1 MQTCRLPQPCWSTAN
16 TNNAQYLL
24 PCEMCRASH
33 HHGSATTSW
42 AHILILHFDCS
53 SSSHQS
59 IQPPWNQ
66 PTCSRTRSTIDL
78 NCRRE
83 RRDTPPLQHEQIE
96 NRRRKNKCANA
107 CTARTNVR
115 KRESTIG
122 MCDGDVVVVLN
133 RAIEVRFGTK
143 RNSVTIHDLET

>member
-33 HHGSATTSW
+33 HHGSATTS
-42 AHILILHFDCS
+42 
-53 SSSHQS
+53 
-59 IQPPWNQ
+59 
-66 PTCSRTRSTIDL
+66 TRSTIDL

-133 RAIEVRFGTK
+133 RAIEF
-143 RNSVTIHDLET
+143 NSQIANQPPWSHCIALKLHRIAEPPLHLRCIVKPNNYGAKLKG